1 MFHTFFCIITYVQKD
16 TVCSPWLYHISY
28 IHCVRYQ
35 RLCFLS
41 SNPQEELEQHFA
53 QVQSQPE
60 ILSSWLHVRHV
71 RSMEN
76 EWLKPNWLLMVQ
88 KSPTTTGW
96 MYKTLWKN
104 GIFSQPQLVSLPDSW
119 TINRITQGKQE
130 KTIIFQSSILMWVLK
145 DVLINHCRWLAFP
158 TPPHAKGKKPSSSR
172 RSFSSRLRSEVPG
185 SPIFMMQLCS
195 GARHIEVQIVGDQL
209 LGVFFMKHGRM
220 TTLIFSPTPNHTAN
234 SWEEFTVFSK
244 CSKLQGHGNPH
255 LSWEIPSKWKKNSRQ
270 LWFTEGCTCLS
281 DLFFKWMEEGLEG
294 CWVVIWAGVESGKE
308 AIGRYS
314 YGDFLKCWYP
324 TTMGFLL
331 KMIILRRFGGT
342 TI

>member
-1 MFHTFFCIITYVQKD
+1 MFRKI
-16 TVCSPWLYHISY
+16 CSPWLYHISY

-96 MYKTLWKN
+96 MYKTLWKKWDILPTSTGEFTGFLN
-104 GIFSQPQLVSLPDSW
+104 HQQDHPRKTGKNHHLPKLHFDVGFKRCVNQSLSLVGLSNPTSCK
-119 TINRITQGKQE
+119 GE
-130 KTIIFQSSILMWVLK
+130 KTIIFQAVIFQPVEVGSAWISYIYDATLQWCSTHRSSNCWRSVTWSFLHETWK
-145 DVLINHCRWLAFP
+145 DDDSDIFTSPESYGQFLGRIHSVFKMFE
-158 TPPHAKGKKPSSSR
+158 TPRPWKSPSFLGDTIKMKKKQPATVVYR
-172 RSFSSRLRSEVPG
+172 RLYLSFRF
-185 SPIFMMQLCS
+185 I
-195 GARHIEVQIVGDQL
+195 
-209 LGVFFMKHGRM
+209 
-220 TTLIFSPTPNHTAN
+220 
-234 SWEEFTVFSK
+234 
-244 CSKLQGHGNPH
+244 
-255 LSWEIPSKWKKNSRQ
+255 
-270 LWFTEGCTCLS
+270 
-281 DLFFKWMEEGLEG
+281 FKWMEEGLEG

>member
-1 MFHTFFCIITYVQKD
+1 MFRKI
-16 TVCSPWLYHISY
+16 CSPWLYHISY

-96 MYKTLWKN
+96 MYKTLWKKWDILPTSTGEFTGFLN
-104 GIFSQPQLVSLPDSW
+104 HQQDHPRKTGKNHHLPKLHFDVGFKRCVNQSLSLVGLS
-119 TINRITQGKQE
+119 N
-130 KTIIFQSSILMWVLK
+130 
-145 DVLINHCRWLAFP
+145 P
-158 TPPHAKGKKPSSSR
+158 TSCKRGKKPSSSR

-281 DLFFKWMEEGLEG
+281 DLFSNGWRKVLRD
-294 CWVVIWAGVESGKE
+294 VE
-308 AIGRYS
+308 
-314 YGDFLKCWYP
+314 W
-324 TTMGFLL
+324 
-331 KMIILRRFGGT
+331 
-342 TI
+342 